1 MQFFRK
7 IHVYLTL
14 STYVRTEVN
23 YTEEVEDPVDSDG
36 KNLLN
41 CASTFSLEKPKH
53 DCCQN
58 SDRNT
63 VGDHA

>member
-7 IHVYLTL
+7 MYIYLTL

-41 CASTFSLEKPKH
+41 CTSASSFEEEWTYLRLLLSEQWL
-53 DCCQN
+53 
-58 SDRNT
+58 
-63 VGDHA
+63 